1 MRGSVHA
8 IVLPFTLGTLTK
20 FTFQSIIIKVPN
32 IKRSKQEVDFMK
44 GQYKSLDRDNK
55 LIWNFRDIGH
65 TMRQISEGRG
75 SQKRILIL
83 LRETAGMTQKELT
96 VRLGVQPGSAS
107 EVLNKLEQAG
117 LLFRTPS
124 ETDHR
129 TTDIRLTPDGE
140 ALAKEAAMQRAE
152 RHAQMFAVLSD
163 EEKDTLVSLLEKV
176 NAHWDQIYRHP
187 DGE

>member
-1 MRGSVHA
+1 
-8 IVLPFTLGTLTK
+8 
-20 FTFQSIIIKVPN
+20 
-32 IKRSKQEVDFMK
+32 MK
-44 GQYKSLDRDNK
+44 GQYKSLDRNNK

-83 LRETAGMTQKELT
+83 LRETEGMTQKALT
-96 VRLGVQPGSAS
+96 ARLGVQPGSAS

-117 LLFRTPS
+117 LILRTPS

-140 ALAKEAAMQRAE
+140 ALAKEASAQRAE
-152 RHAQMFAVLSD
+152 RHEQMFAVLSE
-163 EEKDTLVSLLEKV
+163 EEKDTLIALLERV
-176 NAHWDQIYRHP
+176 NAHWDQVYRHP

>member
-1 MRGSVHA
+1 M
-8 IVLPFTLGTLTK
+8 K
-20 FTFQSIIIKVPN
+20 
-32 IKRSKQEVDFMK
+32 KQYE
-44 GQYKSLDRDNK
+44 SLDQNNK

-83 LRETAGMTQKELT
+83 LWETKGMTQKELT
-96 VRLGVQPGSAS
+96 ARLGVQPGSAS

-117 LLFRTPS
+117 MILRTTN

-140 ALAKEAAMQRAE
+140 ALAKDASTKRTE
-152 RHAQMFAVLSD
+152 RHEQMFAVLSD
-163 EEKDTLVSLLEKV
+163 EEKKTLIALLEKL
-176 NAHWDQIYRHP
+176 NAHWDRLYRHP

>member
-1 MRGSVHA
+1 
-8 IVLPFTLGTLTK
+8 
-20 FTFQSIIIKVPN
+20 
-32 IKRSKQEVDFMK
+32 MK
-44 GQYKSLDRDNK
+44 GQHESLDQNNK
-55 LIWNFRDIGH
+55 LIWNLRDIGH

-83 LRETAGMTQKELT
+83 LRETEGMTQKELT

-107 EVLNKLEQAG
+107 EVLNKLEQVG
-117 LLFRTPS
+117 LISRTPS

-140 ALAKEAAMQRAE
+140 ALAKEASAKRAE
-152 RHAQMFAVLSD
+152 RHEQMFAVLSE
-163 EEKDTLVSLLEKV
+163 EEKDTLIALLERV
-176 NAHWDQIYRHP
+176 NAHWDQVYRHP

>member
-1 MRGSVHA
+1 M
-8 IVLPFTLGTLTK
+8 
-20 FTFQSIIIKVPN
+20 N
-32 IKRSKQEVDFMK
+32 
-44 GQYKSLDRDNK
+44 GQYKSLDQNNK

-83 LRETAGMTQKELT
+83 LRETEGMTQKELT
-96 VRLGVQPGSAS
+96 ARLGVQPGSAS

-117 LLFRTPS
+117 LILRTPS

-129 TTDIRLTPDGE
+129 TTDIRLTPYGD
-140 ALAKEAAMQRAE
+140 ALAKEASAQRAE
-152 RHAQMFAVLSD
+152 RHEQMFAVLSE
-163 EEKDTLVSLLEKV
+163 EEKDALIALLERV
-176 NAHWDQIYRHP
+176 NAHWDQVYRQP

>member
-1 MRGSVHA
+1 M
-8 IVLPFTLGTLTK
+8 
-20 FTFQSIIIKVPN
+20 N
-32 IKRSKQEVDFMK
+32 
-44 GQYKSLDRDNK
+44 GQYKSLDRNNK

-83 LRETAGMTQKELT
+83 LWETEGMTQKELT
-96 VRLGVQPGSAS
+96 ARLGVQPGSAS

-117 LLFRTPS
+117 LILRTPS

-129 TTDIRLTPDGE
+129 TTHIRLTPDGE
-140 ALAKEAAMQRAE
+140 ALAKEASAKRAE
-152 RHAQMFAVLSD
+152 RHEQMFAVLSE
-163 EEKDTLVSLLEKV
+163 EEKDTLIALLERV
-176 NAHWDQIYRHP
+176 NAHWDQVYRHP

>member
-1 MRGSVHA
+1 
-8 IVLPFTLGTLTK
+8 
-20 FTFQSIIIKVPN
+20 
-32 IKRSKQEVDFMK
+32 MK
-44 GQYKSLDRDNK
+44 GQYESLDRNNK
-55 LIWNFRDIGH
+55 LIWNLRDIGH

-83 LRETAGMTQKELT
+83 LRETEGMTQKELT
-96 VRLGVQPGSAS
+96 ARLGMQPGSAS

-117 LLFRTPS
+117 LISRTPS

-140 ALAKEAAMQRAE
+140 ALEKEASAKRVE
-152 RHAQMFAVLSD
+152 RHEQMFAVLSE
-163 EEKDTLVSLLEKV
+163 EEKDTLIALLERV
-176 NAHWDQIYRHP
+176 NAHWDQVYRHP

>member
-1 MRGSVHA
+1 M
-8 IVLPFTLGTLTK
+8 
-20 FTFQSIIIKVPN
+20 N
-32 IKRSKQEVDFMK
+32 E
-44 GQYKSLDRDNK
+44 QYGSLDQNNK

-96 VRLGVQPGSAS
+96 ARLGVQPGSAS
-107 EVLNKLEQAG
+107 EVLNKLEQVG
-117 LLFRTPS
+117 LILRAPS
-124 ETDHR
+124 EIDHR

-140 ALAKEAAMQRAE
+140 VLAKEANTQRME
-152 RHAQMFAVLSD
+152 RHEQMFAVLSG
-163 EEKDTLVSLLEKV
+163 EEKNTLIALLEKV
-176 NAHWDQIYRHP
+176 NAHWDRTYRHP

>member
-1 MRGSVHA
+1 M
-8 IVLPFTLGTLTK
+8 
-20 FTFQSIIIKVPN
+20 N
-32 IKRSKQEVDFMK
+32 
-44 GQYKSLDRDNK
+44 GQYKSLDQNNK

-83 LRETAGMTQKELT
+83 LWETRGMTQKALT
-96 VRLGVQPGSAS
+96 ARLGVQPGSAS

-117 LLFRTPS
+117 LIFRNPS

-140 ALAKEAAMQRAE
+140 ALAKEASAKRAK
-152 RHAQMFAVLSD
+152 RHEQMFAVLSE
-163 EEKDTLVSLLEKV
+163 EEKDTLIALLERV
-176 NAHWDQIYRHP
+176 NAHWEQVYRHP

>member
-1 MRGSVHA
+1 M
-8 IVLPFTLGTLTK
+8 
-20 FTFQSIIIKVPN
+20 N
-32 IKRSKQEVDFMK
+32 
-44 GQYKSLDRDNK
+44 GQYKYLDRTNK

-75 SQKRILIL
+75 SQRRILIL
-83 LRETAGMTQKELT
+83 LRETKGMTQKELT
-96 VRLGVQPGSAS
+96 AHLGVQPGSAS

-117 LLFRTPS
+117 LISRTPS

-140 ALAKEAAMQRAE
+140 ALAKEAGAKRAE
-152 RHAQMFAVLSD
+152 RHEQMFAVLSE
-163 EEKDTLVSLLEKV
+163 EEKDALIALLERV
-176 NAHWDQIYRHP
+176 NAHWDRLYRHP

>member
-1 MRGSVHA
+1 M
-8 IVLPFTLGTLTK
+8 
-20 FTFQSIIIKVPN
+20 N
-32 IKRSKQEVDFMK
+32 
-44 GQYKSLDRDNK
+44 GQYKSLDRNNK

-83 LRETAGMTQKELT
+83 LRETKGMTQKALT
-96 VRLGVQPGSAS
+96 ARLGVQPGSAS

-117 LLFRTPS
+117 LILRTPT

-140 ALAKEAAMQRAE
+140 ALAKEASAKRAE
-152 RHAQMFAVLSD
+152 RHDQMFAVLSE
-163 EEKDTLVSLLEKV
+163 EEKDTLIALLERV
-176 NAHWDQIYRHP
+176 NAHWDQVYRHP

>member
-1 MRGSVHA
+1 M
-8 IVLPFTLGTLTK
+8 
-20 FTFQSIIIKVPN
+20 N
-32 IKRSKQEVDFMK
+32 
-44 GQYKSLDRDNK
+44 GQYKSLDRNNK

-83 LRETAGMTQKELT
+83 LRETEGMTQKELT
-96 VRLGVQPGSAS
+96 ARLGVQPGSAS

-117 LLFRTPS
+117 LILRTPS

-140 ALAKEAAMQRAE
+140 ALAKEASAKRAE
-152 RHAQMFAVLSD
+152 RHEQMFAVLSE
-163 EEKDTLVSLLEKV
+163 EEKDALIALLERV
-176 NAHWDQIYRHP
+176 NAHWDQVYRHP
-187 DGE
+187 EGE

>member
-1 MRGSVHA
+1 M
-8 IVLPFTLGTLTK
+8 
-20 FTFQSIIIKVPN
+20 N
-32 IKRSKQEVDFMK
+32 
-44 GQYKSLDRDNK
+44 GQYETLDRNNK

-83 LRETAGMTQKELT
+83 LRETKGMTQKELT
-96 VRLGVQPGSAS
+96 ARLRVQPGSAS
-107 EVLNKLEQAG
+107 EVINKLEQAG
-117 LLFRTPS
+117 LILRTPS

-140 ALAKEAAMQRAE
+140 ALAKEASAKRAG
-152 RHAQMFAVLSD
+152 RHEQMFAVLSE
-163 EEKDTLVSLLEKV
+163 EEKDTLIALLERV
-176 NAHWDQIYRHP
+176 NTHWEQVYRHP

>member
-1 MRGSVHA
+1 M
-8 IVLPFTLGTLTK
+8 
-20 FTFQSIIIKVPN
+20 N
-32 IKRSKQEVDFMK
+32 
-44 GQYKSLDRDNK
+44 GQYKSLDRNNK

-83 LRETAGMTQKELT
+83 LRETEGMTQKELT
-96 VRLGVQPGSAS
+96 TRLGVQPGSAS

-117 LLFRTPS
+117 LILRTPS

-140 ALAKEAAMQRAE
+140 ALAKEASAKRAE
-152 RHAQMFAVLSD
+152 RHEQMFAVLSE
-163 EEKDTLVSLLEKV
+163 EEKDALITLLERV
-176 NAHWDQIYRHP
+176 NAHWDQVYRHP

>member
-1 MRGSVHA
+1 M
-8 IVLPFTLGTLTK
+8 T
-20 FTFQSIIIKVPN
+20 
-32 IKRSKQEVDFMK
+32 
-44 GQYKSLDRDNK
+44 GQYKSLDQNNK

-83 LRETAGMTQKELT
+83 LRETVGMTQKELT
-96 VRLGVQPGSAS
+96 VHLGVQPGSVS
-107 EVLNKLEQAG
+107 EVLNKLEKAE
-117 LLFRTPS
+117 LILRSPS

-140 ALAKEAAMQRAE
+140 VIAKEASTKRID
-152 RHAQMFAVLSD
+152 HHKQMFAVLSD
-163 EEKDTLVSLLEKV
+163 EEKDTLIALLEKV
-176 NAHWDQIYRHP
+176 NAHWDRLYRHP

>member
-1 MRGSVHA
+1 
-8 IVLPFTLGTLTK
+8 
-20 FTFQSIIIKVPN
+20 
-32 IKRSKQEVDFMK
+32 MK
-44 GQYKSLDRDNK
+44 GQYESLDQNNK

-83 LRETAGMTQKELT
+83 LRETEGMTQKELT
-96 VRLGVQPGSAS
+96 ARLGVQPGSAS

-117 LLFRTPS
+117 MILRTPS

-129 TTDIRLTPDGE
+129 TMDIRLTPDGE
-140 ALAKEAAMQRAE
+140 ALAKEASAKRAE
-152 RHAQMFAVLSD
+152 RHEQMFAVLSD
-163 EEKDTLVSLLEKV
+163 EEKDTLLALLEKV
-176 NAHWDQIYRHP
+176 NAHWDQVYRHS

>member
-1 MRGSVHA
+1 M
-8 IVLPFTLGTLTK
+8 
-20 FTFQSIIIKVPN
+20 N
-32 IKRSKQEVDFMK
+32 
-44 GQYKSLDRDNK
+44 GQYESLDRNNK

-83 LRETAGMTQKELT
+83 LRETKGMTQKELT
-96 VRLGVQPGSAS
+96 ARLGVQPGSAS

-117 LLFRTPS
+117 LISRTPS

-129 TTDIRLTPDGE
+129 TTDIRLTPDGD
-140 ALAKEAAMQRAE
+140 ALAKEASAQRAE
-152 RHAQMFAVLSD
+152 RHEQMFAVLSE
-163 EEKDTLVSLLEKV
+163 EEKDALIALLERV
-176 NAHWDQIYRHP
+176 NAHWDQVYRHP

>member
-1 MRGSVHA
+1 M
-8 IVLPFTLGTLTK
+8 
-20 FTFQSIIIKVPN
+20 N
-32 IKRSKQEVDFMK
+32 
-44 GQYKSLDRDNK
+44 GQYKSLDRNNK

-83 LRETAGMTQKELT
+83 LLETGGMTQKELT
-96 VRLGVQPGSAS
+96 ARLGVQPGSAS

-117 LLFRTPS
+117 LILRTPS

-140 ALAKEAAMQRAE
+140 ALAKEASAKRAD
-152 RHAQMFAVLSD
+152 RHEQMFAVLSE
-163 EEKDTLVSLLEKV
+163 EEKDTLIALLERV
-176 NAHWDQIYRHP
+176 NAHWEQVYRHP

>member
-1 MRGSVHA
+1 M
-8 IVLPFTLGTLTK
+8 
-20 FTFQSIIIKVPN
+20 N
-32 IKRSKQEVDFMK
+32 
-44 GQYKSLDRDNK
+44 GQYESLDRNNK

-83 LRETAGMTQKELT
+83 LRETDGMTQKALT
-96 VRLGVQPGSAS
+96 ARLGVQPGSAS

-117 LLFRTPS
+117 LILRTPS

-140 ALAKEAAMQRAE
+140 ALAKEASAKRAE
-152 RHAQMFAVLSD
+152 RHEQMFAVLSE
-163 EEKDTLVSLLEKV
+163 EEKDTLIALLERV
-176 NAHWDQIYRHP
+176 NAHWDQVYRHS

>member
-1 MRGSVHA
+1 
-8 IVLPFTLGTLTK
+8 
-20 FTFQSIIIKVPN
+20 
-32 IKRSKQEVDFMK
+32 MK
-44 GQYKSLDRDNK
+44 GQYETLDQNNK

-96 VRLGVQPGSAS
+96 ARLGVQPGSAS

-117 LLFRTPS
+117 LISRTPS
-124 ETDHR
+124 ETDRR

-140 ALAKEAAMQRAE
+140 ALAKDAAAQRAE
-152 RHAQMFAVLSD
+152 RHEQMFSVLSK
-163 EEKDTLVSLLEKV
+163 EEKTTLIALLEKI
-176 NAHWDQIYRHP
+176 NAHWDQTYRHP
-187 DGE
+187 EGE

>member
-1 MRGSVHA
+1 M
-8 IVLPFTLGTLTK
+8 
-20 FTFQSIIIKVPN
+20 N
-32 IKRSKQEVDFMK
+32 
-44 GQYKSLDRDNK
+44 GQYESLDRNNK

-83 LRETAGMTQKELT
+83 LRETKDMTQKELT
-96 VRLGVQPGSAS
+96 ARLGVQPGSAS

-117 LLFRTPS
+117 LILRTPS
-124 ETDHR
+124 EADHR

-140 ALAKEAAMQRAE
+140 ALAKEASAKRAE
-152 RHAQMFAVLSD
+152 RHEQMFAVLSE
-163 EEKDTLVSLLEKV
+163 EEKDTLIALLERV
-176 NAHWDQIYRHP
+176 NAHWDQVYRHP

>member
-1 MRGSVHA
+1 M
-8 IVLPFTLGTLTK
+8 
-20 FTFQSIIIKVPN
+20 N
-32 IKRSKQEVDFMK
+32 
-44 GQYKSLDRDNK
+44 GQYESLDRNNK

-83 LRETAGMTQKELT
+83 LRETDGMTQKTLT
-96 VRLGVQPGSAS
+96 ARLGVQPGSAS

-117 LLFRTPS
+117 LISRTPS

-140 ALAKEAAMQRAE
+140 ALAKEASEQRAE
-152 RHAQMFAVLSD
+152 RHEQMFSVLSD
-163 EEKDTLVSLLEKV
+163 EEKKNLIAILEKI
-176 NAHWDQIYRHP
+176 NNHWDQTYRFQ

>member
-1 MRGSVHA
+1 M
-8 IVLPFTLGTLTK
+8 
-20 FTFQSIIIKVPN
+20 N
-32 IKRSKQEVDFMK
+32 
-44 GQYKSLDRDNK
+44 GQYKSLDRNNK

-96 VRLGVQPGSAS
+96 ARLGVRPGSAS

-117 LLFRTPS
+117 LILRTPS

-129 TTDIRLTPDGE
+129 TTDIRLTSDGE
-140 ALAKEAAMQRAE
+140 VLAKEASIQRME
-152 RHAQMFAVLSD
+152 RHEQMFAVLSV
-163 EEKDTLVSLLEKV
+163 EEKDTLITLLERV
-176 NAHWDQIYRHP
+176 NARWDQNYRHR

>member
-1 MRGSVHA
+1 
-8 IVLPFTLGTLTK
+8 
-20 FTFQSIIIKVPN
+20 
-32 IKRSKQEVDFMK
+32 MK
-44 GQYKSLDRDNK
+44 GQYESLDRNNK
-55 LIWNFRDIGH
+55 LIWNLRDIGH
-65 TMRQISEGRG
+65 TIRQISEGCG

-83 LRETAGMTQKELT
+83 LRETEGMTQKELT

-117 LLFRTPS
+117 LISRTPS

-140 ALAKEAAMQRAE
+140 ALEKEASAKRVE
-152 RHAQMFAVLSD
+152 RHGQMFAVLSE
-163 EEKDTLVSLLEKV
+163 EEKDTLIALLERV
-176 NAHWDQIYRHP
+176 NAHWDQVYRHP